1 MPLYASQIAYRLA
14 WDPARSFALTG
25 LKRGIVWLSVIGL
38 CSTLTALPTDLMCNP
53 NEHFP
58 RCIHY
63 AANAYI
69 QLLYSTL
76 DPVSKAL
83 NDGRLCFV
91 EPVQAIERYTEKNE

>member
-1 MPLYASQIAYRLA
+1 
-14 WDPARSFALTG
+14 
-25 LKRGIVWLSVIGL
+25 
-38 CSTLTALPTDLMCNP
+38 MCNP

-69 QLLYSTL
+69 QLHYSTL

-91 EPVQAIERYTEKNE
+91 EPV

>member
-1 MPLYASQIAYRLA
+1 M
-14 WDPARSFALTG
+14 TG
-25 LKRGIVWLSVIGL
+25 LKHGIVWLSVTGL
-38 CSTLTALPTDLMCNP
+38 SNTLTALPTDLMCNLI
-53 NEHFP
+53 EHFP

-76 DPVSKAL
+76 DPVRKAL

-91 EPVQAIERYTEKNE
+91 EPVQAVVRCTEINA